1 MIAIQQLTMIHPA
14 LLSFGETVDLDLPG
28 HLPLHV
34 ENIGSGPRGFPALAV
49 TQYAPSVDGV
59 VRDPEM
65 RFELGSSRGTLQR
78 STPTTFAMIAP
89 ARRSSPSPKV
99 GSITT
104 PSPYRKKRPPFGAA
118 TSSSTGTFA
127 HLSTNQSAPGEC

>member
-14 LLSFGETVDLDLPG
+14 LLSFGETVDLALPG

-65 RFELGSSRGTLQR
+65 RFELEIEQGHVTALH
-78 STPTTFAMIAP
+78 
-89 ARRSSPSPKV
+89 
-99 GSITT
+99 
-104 PSPYRKKRPPFGAA
+104 PYYFRNDC
-118 TSSSTGTFA
+118 TGTEELAVSEGKIDLNAISLQEEAAAVWSRDLEQHGYFRA
-127 HLSTNQSAPGEC
+127 LVD